1 MSRLQTLYRGR
12 VLHLAL
18 ILPVCACTPRYT
30 GTSDVYDQPWSHGLV
45 TGFIGIT
52 DRRLIIYDKSFLG
65 NRRAIVSVPHIN
77 VISVGSEDEGN
88 LLSVPGFE
96 TSKLSVQTA
105 VGSYQLEFRGH
116 DKAYEAYRLILS
128 RIL

>member
-1 MSRLQTLYRGR
+1 MMATQEPIFDKREQLDKIRQ
-12 VLHLAL
+12 VL
-18 ILPVCACTPRYT
+18 LPGEEIDA
-30 GTSDVYDQPWSHGLV
+30 VYDLKGAQ

-52 DRRLIIYDKSFLG
+52 DRRLIIYDRSFLG

-77 VISVGSEDEGN
+77 VIAVGSEDEGN
-88 LLSVPGFE
+88 LLSLPGFE
-96 TSKLSVQTA
+96 TSKLTVQTA
-105 VGSYQLEFRGH
+105 VGHFTLEFRGH

>member
-1 MSRLQTLYRGR
+1 MMATQEPIFDKQEQLDKIRQ
-12 VLHLAL
+12 VL
-18 ILPVCACTPRYT
+18 LPGEEIDA
-30 GTSDVYDQPWSHGLV
+30 VYDLKGAQ

-52 DRRLIIYDKSFLG
+52 DRRLIIYDRSFLG

-77 VISVGSEDEGN
+77 VVAVGSEDEGS
-88 LLSVPGFE
+88 LLSLPGFE
-96 TSKLSVQTA
+96 TSKLTVQTA
-105 VGSYQLEFRGH
+105 VGHFTLEFRGQ